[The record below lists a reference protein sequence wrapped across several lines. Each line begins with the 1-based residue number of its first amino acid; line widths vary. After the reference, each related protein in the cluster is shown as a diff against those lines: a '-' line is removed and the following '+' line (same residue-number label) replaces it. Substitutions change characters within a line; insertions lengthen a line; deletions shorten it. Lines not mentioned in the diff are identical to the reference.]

1 MGRTCEFARDE
12 SLVRFRK
19 GWGGGELITE
29 GSTKDL
35 DPSAV
40 QFRPIVALSP
50 SEIVPAD
57 ENAPRANAESISFY
71 ELRHL
76 VLFFNP
82 LYGMRT
88 RVQVRCFRL

>member
-19 GWGGGELITE
+19 GWGGELITE

-35 DPSAV
+35 DPSAA

-50 SEIVPAD
+50 SEIVLTD

-82 LYGMRT
+82 LYGMR
-88 RVQVRCFRL
+88 VQVRCFRL